1 VFTVKHKA
9 DESMERIRPDW
20 WQKAFLKLMGWTIR
34 RRSPNSK
41 YEFYLVLLSFLANF
55 DWLLQQLDVKNAVL
69 HGDLEEEVY
78 MDFPLGPQLCVYFYT
93 SYACYADTYLHLLSH
108 KYEVYVCVFI
118 QAAHAMLTHTC
129 TYYLINMKCVC
140 FFIQAARAMLTH
152 TCTYYL
158 ITFHIRNYILAMKTS
173 NIIHEVT
180 PHS

>member
-1 VFTVKHKA
+1 MSVYSVKHKA

-20 WQKAFLKLMGWTIR
+20 WQKAFLKLMGWTIM

-78 MDFPLGPQLCVYFYT
+78 MDFPLGPQLCVCVYFYT

-108 KYEVYVCVFI
+108 KYEVCVCVCFYTSRACYADTYMHLLSHKYEVCVFFYTSR
-118 QAAHAMLTHTC
+118 ACYAD
-129 TYYLINMKCVC
+129 TYLH
-140 FFIQAARAMLTH
+140 LLSH
-152 TCTYYL
+152 
-158 ITFHIRNYILAMKTS
+158 
-173 NIIHEVT
+173 NI
-180 PHS
+180 SY